1 MATRQQIEQMLGN
14 PNVRKM
20 LDLIAKTEGVA
31 HGYNTLFGNQ
41 RIDNLSAHP
50 NIRKQFKQTDG
61 KTNYTTAAGRYQFLK
76 NTWDGL
82 AKQYGL
88 NDFSSKSQDVGAIAL
103 LAQNGALPHVLKGD
117 FNTAIQKSGGTWAS
131 LPSSPYAQPKKSWEQ
146 TNKLLG
152 SQQTHTGVHK
162 VTTRALNA
170 NDIVNLVRQKQ
181 PQQKPPSSGTSG
193 LNAAQ
198 IVALVKEQQRSN
210 FKPFDWKASEKEATA
225 KQANEAGPT
234 KFWESALLGV
244 SDLGAGVLQGTSYAA
259 DKISSGV
266 NSVLGTN
273 LDTGSYDRVTKKR
286 TAVDE
291 WHEARRQAHDQGYD
305 VTRLGG
311 QIAATAPMAAL
322 GRTYQGAKVLSGAG
336 ARVAGQNAAVGAA
349 MGGVG
354 FAEDA
359 NQRLGNTALG
369 AIGGA
374 AGGALGEKI
383 GQGVTAIA
391 RKVKPQ
397 NTQKILQQIDEK
409 LDKAL
414 QQQGMSLG
422 ELSDDVVRGLRSDA
436 EKLLKS
442 GKDLN
447 ADAVARKAVLD
458 RLGLKGTRAQVSGN
472 AQDWQKQA
480 ELAKISGSGD
490 QLRDKLIDDNVQL
503 QRLLNEATEKTGGK
517 ATDQYGAMKNALDSV
532 NTQLQQNKG
541 FIGAAYDVAR
551 KADGNNIVLDGRGFA
566 NDAFTKLD
574 EQYAATSLPAGIQKI
589 LKDVADNPD
598 KFTLGKS
605 EELIKIL
612 NREYKS
618 SLQMGQPTSATHS
631 IGLVRDALEGRQKEA
646 MQGILSSGNDA
657 AQAYQFARQANKF
670 NMEQIEGMPLLQ
682 DARKGIE
689 PDKLFNK
696 HILNGNVKE
705 LDKTIDLLNNI
716 NPQAVGDI
724 KQQVLEYISSKA
736 VNQNGQ
742 FSPAGMK
749 RALDAISDRRLQTMF
764 STDELKNIKDIS
776 KAGHYLVTQ
785 PPHSYVNNSN
795 TASAVMN
802 YFSGIIN
809 KPGVRMLLAPIKDV
823 QDSRAVN
830 QALSP
835 DLSGRQLLQ
844 SLTQQERAL
853 IDRLVRA
860 GVITGAETSN
870 Q

>member
-41 RIDNLSAHP
+41 RIDNLSTHP

-61 KTNYTTAAGRYQFLK
+61 KVNYTTAAGRYQFLK

-88 NDFSSKSQDVGAIAL
+88 NDFSSKSQDIGAIAL
-103 LAQNGALPHVLKGD
+103 LAQNGSLPHVLKGD

-131 LPSSPYAQPKKSWEQ
+131 LPSSPYAQPKKTWEQ
-146 TNKLLG
+146 TNRLLG
-152 SQQTHTGVHK
+152 NQQTQTGAHK
-162 VTTRALNA
+162 VTTKALNA
-170 NDIVNLVRQKQ
+170 SDIVNLVRQQQLQQ
-181 PQQKPPSSGTSG
+181 PQTNGTSG
-193 LNAAQ
+193 LNASQ
-198 IVALVKEQQRSN
+198 IVALVKDQQRAN
-210 FKPFDWKASEKEATA
+210 FKPFDWKAEQKKAM
-225 KQANEAGPT
+225 QNEAKKAGAT
-234 KFWESALLGV
+234 SFAEDALSGF
-244 SDLGAGVLQGTSYAA
+244 SKLGAGILQGTSYAA
-259 DKISSGV
+259 DKISGGV

-273 LDTGSYDRVTKKR
+273 FDTGSYDRVTKQRKEVEDFR
-286 TAVDE
+286 KMRNQQNGKNFAPGE
-291 WHEARRQAHDQGYD
+291 L
-305 VTRLGG
+305 LGEVAG
-311 QIAATAPMAAL
+311 TAPLALL
-322 GRTYQGAKVLSGAG
+322 GRGYQGAKVLSAAG
-336 ARVAGQNAAVGAA
+336 ARVAGQNAAAGSA

-369 AIGGA
+369 AVGGA
-374 AGGALGEKI
+374 AGGAVGEKI
-383 GQGVTAIA
+383 GQGVSAIA
-391 RKVKPQ
+391 RKIKPQ

-422 ELSDDVVRGLRSDA
+422 ELSDDVARALRSDA

-503 QRLLNEATEKTGGK
+503 QRLLNKAAEKTGGN
-517 ATDQYGAMKNALDSV
+517 ATDQYGAMQNALDSV

-541 FIGAAYDVAR
+541 FIGAAYDAAR
-551 KADGNNIVLDGRGFA
+551 KAEGNNIVLDGRGFA
-566 NDAFTKLD
+566 NDAFTTLD
-574 EQYAATSLPAGIQKI
+574 QQYAASSLPSSIQKI
-589 LKDVADNPD
+589 LKDVAENPD
-598 KFTLGKS
+598 QFTLGKS

-646 MQGILSSGNDA
+646 MQGLLSGGNDA

-670 NMEQIEGMPLLQ
+670 NMEQIDGMPLLQ
-682 DARKGIE
+682 DARKGVE

-724 KQQVLEYISSKA
+724 KQQVLEYISTKA

-764 STDELKNIKDIS
+764 SVDELKHIKDIS
-776 KAGHYLVTQ
+776 KAADYLITQ

-809 KPGVRMLLAPIKDV
+809 KPGVRMLLAPIKDI

-830 QALSP
+830 QALRP
-835 DLSGRQLLQ
+835 DISGQQLPQ
-844 SLTQQERAL
+844 SLTQQEQAL

-860 GVITGAETSN
+860 GVITGATSSTD
-870 Q
+870 